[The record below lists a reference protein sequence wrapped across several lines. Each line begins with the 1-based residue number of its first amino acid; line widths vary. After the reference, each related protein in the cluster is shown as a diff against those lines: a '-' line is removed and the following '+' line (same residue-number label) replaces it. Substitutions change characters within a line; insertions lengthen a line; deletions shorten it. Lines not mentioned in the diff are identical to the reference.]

1 MTLATLFDFPFEE
14 RRKLT
19 MWSDTM
25 TTAPGHGPW
34 NTYEERRQLLA
45 DCRAYFVRLWN
56 ERVNAEPAR
65 RPDLDAGARPRHAR
79 LPRWTSTSPTSPC

>member
-19 MWSDTM
+19 IWSDIM

-34 NTYEERRQLLA
+34 NTYDERR
-45 DCRAYFVRLWN
+45 RA
-56 ERVNAEPAR
+56 AR
-65 RPDLDAGARPRHAR
+65 G
-79 LPRWTSTSPTSPC
+79 LPRLLRATCGTSG